1 MYIYTYIT
9 SRNIYEGW
17 SYSAEKENGRKEVV
31 FPMKSNKKKELGLEG
46 ANDASSAGK
55 TRITIRLDS
64 EIIDWFRSQVEAK
77 GGGNYQTMINNA
89 LRDYLNQGGEPL
101 ESVLRRVIRE
111 ELRNVGSESEAPP
124 IPRGRL

>member
-1 MYIYTYIT
+1 M
-9 SRNIYEGW
+9 
-17 SYSAEKENGRKEVV
+17 KDRKNPEQ
-31 FPMKSNKKKELGLEG
+31 GLEG
-46 ANDASSAGK
+46 SIDAASAGK

-77 GGGNYQTMINNA
+77 GGGNYQSMINNA

-111 ELRNVGSESEAPP
+111 ELRKAGPVSEAPP